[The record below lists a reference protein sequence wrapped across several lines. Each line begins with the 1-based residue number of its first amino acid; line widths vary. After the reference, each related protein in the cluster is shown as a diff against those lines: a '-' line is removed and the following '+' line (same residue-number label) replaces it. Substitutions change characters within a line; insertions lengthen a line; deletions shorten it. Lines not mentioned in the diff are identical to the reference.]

1 MKGAGPANRQRSNEQ
16 RRNHRKVTLL
26 VLAIILV
33 YGFCWLPYWI
43 MMIAVTLQSSYDT
56 VPMVVMHIIT
66 ILTYINSMVNPILY
80 AFLSENFRQKFK
92 EVFQFSCICK
102 KRVRYFLQRGNTNAV
117 ELDIRRPVSNQTEAE
132 TNQDYQADSQ
142 LNQQRDNGGVYTG
155 MLE

>member
-1 MKGAGPANRQRSNEQ
+1 
-16 RRNHRKVTLL
+16 
-26 VLAIILV
+26 
-33 YGFCWLPYWI
+33 
-43 MMIAVTLQSSYDT
+43 MIAVTLQSSYDT

-132 TNQDYQADSQ
+132 TNQDYQAESQ

-155 MLE
+155 MLEQ